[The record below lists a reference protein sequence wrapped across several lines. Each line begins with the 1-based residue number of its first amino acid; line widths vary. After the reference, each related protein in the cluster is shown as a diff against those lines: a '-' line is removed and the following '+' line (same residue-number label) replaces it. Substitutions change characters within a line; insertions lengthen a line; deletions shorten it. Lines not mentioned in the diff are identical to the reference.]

1 MSATEIG
8 EGRVGIMD
16 SARKEIVIASF
27 QIGVYVFS
35 RHQIGIDDG
44 RSFWKRAAGRNAS
57 GQSGW
62 RRDRSTVVD
71 EEVLGWFCFFHGEP
85 PRLMYRKKT
94 QRKNG
99 RSDRTP
105 GKRYTD
111 ADRHNAKIRSNT

>member
-8 EGRVGIMD
+8 EGCVGIMD

-57 GQSGW
+57 GQGGW
-62 RRDRSTVVD
+62 GRGRSTVAD
-71 EEVLGWFCFFHGEP
+71 KGVLSWFGLCFGYCFATGPNRKICVYFFHGEP
-85 PRLMYRKKT
+85 PGQLY
-94 QRKNG
+94 
-99 RSDRTP
+99 
-105 GKRYTD
+105 
-111 ADRHNAKIRSNT
+111 